1 MCGNSDIAHSLS
13 NQVTYIK
20 KIDTTTGINTK
31 AITKLSNIVKDTVIQ
46 SHDRFQQMWI
56 NITLDSRSELYMT
69 IRQLDFALLSSFNK
83 LTSYLELY
91 SILYVC
97 HPRCVCE
104 PYIGGT

>member
-20 KIDTTTGINTK
+20 KIDTTTGINMK
-31 AITKLSNIVKDTVIQ
+31 AITNWSNIGKDTVIQ

-69 IRQLDFALLSSFNK
+69 IRQLDIALLSSFDK
-83 LTSYLELY
+83 
-91 SILYVC
+91 
-97 HPRCVCE
+97 
-104 PYIGGT
+104 